1 MTWRRTVCCLLLL
14 ACSPQQIL
22 TRPGT
27 QQILARP
34 GRRCGRSRR
43 IQCAARQRPRP
54 SRHSA
59 GPASSSPPSLGLGPP
74 ARRAPGIRAS
84 CPATSR
90 VTGGAS
96 ARSVRCAARHRPSRR
111 SAGPGSGLII
121 RPRVPAG
128 HALARSAR
136 PYVQYVADRQSPPWI
151 DRCWRRASYG

>member
-1 MTWRRTVCCLLLL
+1 MTWRRTVCCLLVLL

-96 ARSVRCAARHRPSRR
+96 ARAPRSMRRPASAVAPLRRPRLRPHHSAARACGPCPRTVRPSVRTVRRR
-111 SAGPGSGLII
+111 SS
-121 RPRVPAG
+121 
-128 HALARSAR
+128 
-136 PYVQYVADRQSPPWI
+136 VATVD
-151 DRCWRRASYG
+151 